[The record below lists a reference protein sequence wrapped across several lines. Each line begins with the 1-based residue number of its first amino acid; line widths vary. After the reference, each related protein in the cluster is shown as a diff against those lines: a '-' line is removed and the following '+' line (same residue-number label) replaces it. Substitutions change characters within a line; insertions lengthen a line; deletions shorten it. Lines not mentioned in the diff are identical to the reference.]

1 MRFRVLPLLLI
12 LLACTP
18 LLRAQCGADI
28 NKLYV
33 AKVIFE
39 RQGHLTPDQ
48 LALIRARLTGRCFDQ
63 SRALDDLGEIVLE
76 EYQDLGYF
84 RAMIMDPIVRMND
97 EAHPKAATL
106 TFDVEEGPRY
116 VIELVIWAGVN
127 SLPVDEIEE
136 ISAVKPGSIY
146 DRRLIIETVEGVK
159 RFYTANGFPQISIFP
174 KAETEGDRLKLS
186 FHLKEGPHIPSE

>member
-1 MRFRVLPLLLI
+1 LLI

-48 LALIRARLTGRCFDQ
+48 LALIRARLVGRCFDPAR
-63 SRALDDLGEIVLE
+63 SGDLGELVYE
-76 EYQDLGYF
+76 EYQNLGYF
-84 RAMIMDPIVRMND
+84 RATVIDPIVRMND

-116 VIELVIWAGVN
+116 VIEQVIWAGVN

-136 ISAVKPGSIY
+136 ISAARPGSVY
-146 DRRLIIETVEGVK
+146 DRRHIRETVDGVK
-159 RFYTANGFPQISIFP
+159 RFYVANGFPQISISP